1 MKCKVK
7 NVIKVTQGSREDVL
21 IRLTDPDTGERL
33 DLSVFESGKV
43 IFKTSA
49 GVVIEKTIT
58 WPPTDPKLG
67 VIEFQLSSADTAQ
80 FDEQMSDFESEFRY
94 TGSSDDKVIIY
105 ENALEVTE
113 RG

>member
-1 MKCKVK
+1 MKCKVR
-7 NVIKVTQGSREDVL
+7 NVIKITQGSREDVL

-43 IFKTSA
+43 IFKTSTNET
-49 GVVIEKTIT
+49 IEKNIS
-58 WPPTDPKLG
+58 WPPADPKLG
-67 VIEFQLSSADTAQ
+67 VIEFQLSSADTQQ
-80 FDEQMSDFESEFRY
+80 FDEQMTDFESEFRY
-94 TGSSDDKVIIY
+94 NGTTDDKVIIY